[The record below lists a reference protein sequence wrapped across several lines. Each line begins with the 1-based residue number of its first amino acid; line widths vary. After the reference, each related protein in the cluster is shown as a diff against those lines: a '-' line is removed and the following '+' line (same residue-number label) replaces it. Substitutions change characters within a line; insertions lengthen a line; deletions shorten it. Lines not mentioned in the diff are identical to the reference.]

1 MVDSDNSYGER
12 VSRLVSWGHWFAF
25 FNIILAMLIGTSFI
39 AQSPWPETF
48 LGQAYLI
55 ISWIGHF
62 SFLVFALYIL
72 ILFPLTFIIPS
83 RKLLRLISV
92 CFATICLTLLLLDSQ
107 AYQKLHLHLNP
118 VVWELLLSKEKT
130 SFNAEWQ
137 YLFAAVPVIFLLQLA
152 ISEWIWKKQ
161 RKLSRKQVG
170 KPATIIFFLCFIS
183 SHLIYIWADAFFY
196 NPITNQRANFPLSYP
211 MTAKSFME
219 KHGLL
224 DKEEYLE
231 RLEKN
236 GNANEVVNYPL
247 EPVQFEGRGKR
258 YNVLMI
264 MVDNLRSDMLTS
276 EIMPATYQFAKNNQ
290 NFINHYS
297 ASNNTYGV
305 FGLFYGL
312 PSSYASS
319 IKAQNTAPLFIN
331 TMHDRNYQMAA
342 FSNDNFDN
350 AEFYDEIFQPLDIS
364 PAQNKDKNT
373 SDAQTVNEWSA
384 WFSVIS
390 SKPWFSYIELS
401 QVENFEDSPTI
412 LPKFQTKSSD
422 PTDKLKA
429 RYQSAAYE
437 ADQSIQKI
445 ISEVDEKSGLSNT
458 IIIIT
463 SNHGTEFNETQ
474 NNSWGSNSN
483 FSRYQLQVP
492 MVIHWPG
499 KIPELFQHKTS
510 HLDLSATL
518 MKDLFESTSNPY
530 DLGSG
535 KNLFNTTS
543 RPWILAGDSNNI
555 ALITDKTTTVV
566 DQFGNYKVY
575 DEDYKRSKRTKP
587 KLSIVLQGLSE
598 LKRFYHQG
606 D

>member
-1 MVDSDNSYGER
+1 MVDSGNSYGER

-25 FNIILAMLIGTSFI
+25 FNIIIAMLIGTSFV
-39 AQSPWPETF
+39 AQSPWPDTF
-48 LGQAYLI
+48 LGQLYLL
-55 ISWIGHF
+55 ISWVGHF
-62 SFLVFALYIL
+62 SFLVFGLYIL
-72 ILFPLTFIIPS
+72 VLFPLTFIIPS

-92 CFATICLTLLLLDSQ
+92 CFATICLTLLILDTQ
-107 AYQKLHLHLNP
+107 AYERLHLHLNP

-137 YLFAAVPVIFLLQLA
+137 YLFAAVPVIFLLQIA

-196 NPITNQRANFPLSYP
+196 SPITNQKANFPLSYP

-224 DKEEYLE
+224 DKDEYLE

-236 GNANEVVNYPL
+236 GKPSEVVNYPL
-247 EPVQFEGRGKR
+247 EPIKFEGRGKK
-258 YNVLMI
+258 YNVLI
-264 MVDNLRSDMLTS
+264 VMVDNLRSDMLAQDV
-276 EIMPATYQFAKNNQ
+276 MPMTFDFAKNNQ

-312 PSSYASS
+312 PSSYAAS
-319 IKAQNTAPLFIN
+319 IKSQDTSPLFIT
-331 TMHDRNYQMAA
+331 TMSNRDYAMSA
-342 FSNDNFDN
+342 FSGDEFDN
-350 AEFYDEIFQPLDIS
+350 AQFYDEIFAPIDIAKLS
-364 PAQNKDKNT
+364 NRKINGDADTVSEWKHWLNT
-373 SDAQTVNEWSA
+373 NSTQ
-384 WFSVIS
+384 
-390 SKPWFSYIELS
+390 PWFSYVELS
-401 QVENFEDSPTI
+401 DVEKYEDKPTV
-412 LPKFQTKSSD
+412 LERFKTDSKSAKE
-422 PTDKLKA
+422 KLLAQYK
-429 RYQSAAYE
+429 SAAFE
-437 ADQSIQKI
+437 TDQQVNQILTELDSK
-445 ISEVDEKSGLSNT
+445 DMLNNT
-458 IIIIT
+458 VVVIT
-463 SNHGTEFNETQ
+463 SNHGIEFNETKS
-474 NNSWGSNSN
+474 NSWGSDSN

-499 KIPELFQHKTS
+499 KAPELYQHKTS

-518 MKDLFESTSNPY
+518 MQDLFQSSSNPY
-530 DLGSG
+530 DFGSG
-535 KNLFNTTS
+535 KNLFNVTN
-543 RPWILAGDSNNI
+543 RPWILAGDSDNI
-555 ALITDKTTTVV
+555 ALITDDTTTVV
-566 DQFGNYKVY
+566 DEFGNYKVY
-575 DEDYKRSKRTKP
+575 DKNYQRNDDVKP

-598 LKRFYHQG
+598 LKRFYRQS